1 MRMSKLEK
9 AVLAE
14 SMTFEQAV
22 GKLNVIRD
30 LFNLVIDPGDLEGT
44 LKRAGF
50 TDETVNEAVA
60 ITTAM
65 KRSDT

>member
-1 MRMSKLEK
+1 MKMSKLEK

-22 GKLNVIRD
+22 GKLSFIRSMFD
-30 LFNLVIDPGDLEGT
+30 LPIDTETMGDTLSREGY
-44 LKRAGF
+44 

-60 ITTAM
+60 IATAV
-65 KRSDT
+65 KETK